1 MPEPENDAIVE
12 RVTDDA
18 ALVSAPFS
26 SLYYTQTGTIAAIVC
41 GMAIIIVV
49 QIKVARI
56 FGSAR
61 SIIEALTY
69 FATSMVAVLVGIYVC
84 DLLIAGPNVLLLREG
99 ERSSIVNFVKD
110 ICLMVFAYFFGTKTA
125 STDRGDREPVSAFH
139 VRGTDPHGTDCAS
152 GEEPRGGQGVHV
164 FPYAGRR
171 DARGD
176 PSALR

>member
-1 MPEPENDAIVE
+1 MDGDTSVDLTIDLPPMPEPEKDAIVE

-56 FGSAR
+56 FGSTR

-69 FATSMVAVLVGIYVC
+69 FATSMVAILVGIYVC

-110 ICLMVFAYFFGTKTA
+110 TCLMVFAYFFGTKTA
-125 STDRGDREPVSAFH
+125 TE
-139 VRGTDPHGTDCAS
+139 
-152 GEEPRGGQGVHV
+152 
-164 FPYAGRR
+164 
-171 DARGD
+171 RGD
-176 PSALR
+176 P

>member
-1 MPEPENDAIVE
+1 MDGDTSVDLTIDLPPMPEPEKDAIVE

-26 SLYYTQTGTIAAIVC
+26 SLYHTQTGTIAAIVC

-56 FGSAR
+56 FQSAR

-69 FATSMVAVLVGIYVC
+69 FATSMVAVLVGVYVC

-110 ICLMVFAYFFGTKTA
+110 TCLMVFAYFFGTKTA
-125 STDRGDREPVSAFH
+125 TE
-139 VRGTDPHGTDCAS
+139 
-152 GEEPRGGQGVHV
+152 
-164 FPYAGRR
+164 
-171 DARGD
+171 RGD
-176 PSALR
+176 P

>member
-1 MPEPENDAIVE
+1 VDGDTGVDLTIDLPPMPEAENESIVE

-41 GMAIIIVV
+41 GMAILIVV

-110 ICLMVFAYFFGTKTA
+110 TCLMVFAYFFGTKTA
-125 STDRGDREPVSAFH
+125 ASTERGD
-139 VRGTDPHGTDCAS
+139 
-152 GEEPRGGQGVHV
+152 Q
-164 FPYAGRR
+164 
-171 DARGD
+171 
-176 PSALR
+176 

>member
-1 MPEPENDAIVE
+1 MDGDTSVDLTIDLPPMPEAEKDAIVE

-26 SLYYTQTGTIAAIVC
+26 SLYYTQTGTISAIVC
-41 GMAIIIVV
+41 GMAILIVV

-110 ICLMVFAYFFGTKTA
+110 TCLMVFAYFFGTKTA
-125 STDRGDREPVSAFH
+125 ASTERGEP
-139 VRGTDPHGTDCAS
+139 
-152 GEEPRGGQGVHV
+152 
-164 FPYAGRR
+164 
-171 DARGD
+171 
-176 PSALR
+176 

>member
-1 MPEPENDAIVE
+1 MPEPEKDAVVE

-26 SLYYTQTGTIAAIVC
+26 SLYYTQTGTISAIVC
-41 GMAIIIVV
+41 GMAILIIV

-125 STDRGDREPVSAFH
+125 PETDRGEP
-139 VRGTDPHGTDCAS
+139 
-152 GEEPRGGQGVHV
+152 
-164 FPYAGRR
+164 
-171 DARGD
+171 
-176 PSALR
+176 

>member
-1 MPEPENDAIVE
+1 MEGDTSVDLTIDLPPMPEPEKDAIVE

-41 GMAIIIVV
+41 GLAILIVV

-61 SIIEALTY
+61 STIDALTY

-110 ICLMVFAYFFGTKTA
+110 TCLMVFAYFFGTKTA
-125 STDRGDREPVSAFH
+125 SATDRG
-139 VRGTDPHGTDCAS
+139 
-152 GEEPRGGQGVHV
+152 
-164 FPYAGRR
+164 
-171 DARGD
+171 
-176 PSALR
+176 

>member
-1 MPEPENDAIVE
+1 MDGDTSVDLTIDLPPMPEAEKDAIVE

-26 SLYYTQTGTIAAIVC
+26 SMYYTQTGTISAIVC
-41 GMAIIIVV
+41 GMAILIVV

-61 SIIEALTY
+61 SIIDALTY

-110 ICLMVFAYFFGTKTA
+110 TCLMVFAYFFGTRTAA
-125 STDRGDREPVSAFH
+125 STERGEP
-139 VRGTDPHGTDCAS
+139 
-152 GEEPRGGQGVHV
+152 
-164 FPYAGRR
+164 
-171 DARGD
+171 
-176 PSALR
+176 

>member
-1 MPEPENDAIVE
+1 VDGDTGMDLTIDLPPIPEPAKDAIVE

-26 SLYYTQTGTIAAIVC
+26 SLYYTQTGTISAIAC
-41 GMAIIIVV
+41 GMAILIVV

-56 FGSAR
+56 FGSTR

-110 ICLMVFAYFFGTKTA
+110 TCLMVFAYFFGTKTA
-125 STDRGDREPVSAFH
+125 ASTERGEP
-139 VRGTDPHGTDCAS
+139 
-152 GEEPRGGQGVHV
+152 
-164 FPYAGRR
+164 
-171 DARGD
+171 
-176 PSALR
+176 